1 MIGVLLVDDQALLR
15 TGFRMILD
23 AEADISVVGEAGD
36 GESGVS
42 MVRTVRPDVVLMDI
56 RMPGT
61 NGIDATARI
70 VREAP
75 DSRVLILTTFD
86 LDEYV
91 FAALRAGASG
101 FLLKDVRPAEL
112 LNAIRTVAAG
122 EAVLAPSATR
132 RLIERFVPSVD
143 PVPAPAR
150 TDVLADLTERERDV
164 FAQIAAG
171 RSNREIAGAL
181 HVSEG
186 TVKVHVSR
194 VLTKLGLRDRVQAV
208 ILAYE
213 SAIVT
218 RGGERP

>member
-1 MIGVLLVDDQALLR
+1 MIGVVLVDDQALLR

-23 AEADISVVGEAGD
+23 AEADMSVVGEAGD
-36 GESGVS
+36 GESGVAV
-42 MVRTVRPDVVLMDI
+42 VRTVRPDVVLMDI

-101 FLLKDVRPAEL
+101 FLLKDVRPSEL

-143 PVPAPAR
+143 PAPAAVR
-150 TDVLADLTERERDV
+150 TDVLAELTERERDV
-164 FAQIAAG
+164 FVQIAAG
-171 RSNREIAGAL
+171 RSNREIASAL

-218 RGGERP
+218 RGGGRP

>member
-1 MIGVLLVDDQALLR
+1 MIRVLLVDDQALLR

-218 RGGERP
+218 RSGERP

>member
-1 MIGVLLVDDQALLR
+1 MIGVVLVDDQALLR

-36 GESGVS
+36 GESGLS
-42 MVRTVRPDVVLMDI
+42 MVRAVRPDVVLMNI

-61 NGIDATARI
+61 NGIDATAQI

-101 FLLKDVRPAEL
+101 FLLKDVRPAAL

-132 RLIERFVPSVD
+132 RLIERFALSVD
-143 PVPAPAR
+143 PSSAPAR

-194 VLTKLGLRDRVQAV
+194 VLTKLGLRDRVQVV

-218 RGGERP
+218 RSGERS

>member
-1 MIGVLLVDDQALLR
+1 MVIGVVLVDDQALLR

-23 AEADISVVGEAGD
+23 AEPDISVVGEASD
-36 GESGVS
+36 GESGVA
-42 MVRTVRPDVVLMDI
+42 MVRTVRPEVVLMDI

-61 NGIDATARI
+61 NGIDATAQI

-112 LNAIRTVAAG
+112 LTAIHTVAVG

-132 RLIERFVPSVD
+132 LLIERFVPSVD
-143 PVPAPAR
+143 PEPAAGR
-150 TDVLADLTERERDV
+150 TDVLAELTERERDV
-164 FAQIAAG
+164 FVQIAAG
-171 RSNREIAGAL
+171 RSNREIASAL

-194 VLTKLGLRDRVQAV
+194 VLTKLRLRDRVQAV

-213 SAIVT
+213 S
-218 RGGERP
+218 

>member
-1 MIGVLLVDDQALLR
+1 
-15 TGFRMILD
+15 MILD
-23 AEADISVVGEAGD
+23 AEPDIAVVGEAGD
-36 GESGVS
+36 GDSGVA

-61 NGIDATARI
+61 NGIDATAQI
-70 VREAP
+70 VREMP

-86 LDEYV
+86 LDDYV

-132 RLIERFVPSVD
+132 LLIERFVPSVD
-143 PVPAPAR
+143 SAPAPVR
-150 TDVLADLTERERDV
+150 GDVLAELTERERDV
-164 FAQIAAG
+164 FVQIAAG

-194 VLTKLGLRDRVQAV
+194 VLAKLGLRDRVQAV

-218 RGGERP
+218 RSGGA

>member
-1 MIGVLLVDDQALLR
+1 MIGVVLVDDQALLR
-15 TGFRMILD
+15 TGFRMILE
-23 AEADISVVGEAGD
+23 AEPDIAVVGEAGD
-36 GESGVS
+36 GEAAVT
-42 MVRTVRPDVVLMDI
+42 MVRRVRPDVVLMDI

-61 NGIDATARI
+61 TGIDATAQI
-70 VREAP
+70 VRDAP
-75 DSRVLILTTFD
+75 DTRVLILTTFD

-122 EAVLAPSATR
+122 EAVLTPSATR
-132 RLIERFVPSVD
+132 RLIERFAPSLD
-143 PVPAPAR
+143 SAPAPAAP
-150 TDVLADLTERERDV
+150 DVLADLTERERAV
-164 FAQIAAG
+164 FTQIAAG
-171 RSNREIAGAL
+171 RSNREIASAL

>member
-1 MIGVLLVDDQALLR
+1 VIGVVLVDDQALLR

-36 GESGVS
+36 GESALS
-42 MVRTVRPDVVLMDI
+42 MVRAVRPDVVLMDI

-61 NGIDATARI
+61 NGIDATAQI

-101 FLLKDVRPAEL
+101 FLLKDVRPAAL

-143 PVPAPAR
+143 PSSAPAR

-171 RSNREIAGAL
+171 RSNREIAGVL

-194 VLTKLGLRDRVQAV
+194 VLTKLGLRDRVQVV

-218 RGGERP
+218 GSGERP

>member
-1 MIGVLLVDDQALLR
+1 VIGVVLVDDQALLR

-42 MVRTVRPDVVLMDI
+42 TVRAVRPDVVLMDI

-61 NGIDATARI
+61 NGIDATAQI
-70 VREAP
+70 VRETP

-101 FLLKDVRPAEL
+101 FLLKDVRPAAL

-132 RLIERFVPSVD
+132 RLVERFVPSVD
-143 PVPAPAR
+143 PSSAPAR

-181 HVSEG
+181 YVSEG

-218 RGGERP
+218 RSGDRP

>member
-1 MIGVLLVDDQALLR
+1 VIGVVLVDDQALLR

-42 MVRTVRPDVVLMDI
+42 TVRTVRPDVVLMDI

-101 FLLKDVRPAEL
+101 FLLKDVRPVEL

-143 PVPAPAR
+143 PAPVPAR

-171 RSNREIAGAL
+171 RSNREIARAL

-218 RGGERP
+218 RSGQRP